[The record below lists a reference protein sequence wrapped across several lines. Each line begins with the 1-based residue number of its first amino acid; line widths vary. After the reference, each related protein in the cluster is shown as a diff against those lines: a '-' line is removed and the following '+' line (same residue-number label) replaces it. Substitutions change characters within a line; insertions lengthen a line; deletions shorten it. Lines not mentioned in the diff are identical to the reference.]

1 MKSIVKELGEC
12 VVSTEKFLKQRAVN
26 IAVDGH
32 YTLPNWYDPE
42 GRLRT
47 FACRTNRVSPYRM
60 IVDVPVVGKVGDYLT
75 SYFRDFGKLD
85 GRISDTKPGC
95 FLLELDVTYATRQ
108 RIANKLTW
116 LEQKEKDPEV
126 IELRKSSRVIPAKSH
141 TTLTLAD
148 GAVHEC
154 FVIDMSVTG
163 AAVSSEME
171 LTVGTPLA
179 IGACVGRVVRV
190 FPSGFAVGF
199 VERQNQYDLERLVI
213 RPLRS
218 LKRGPRASDWEDSE
232 AEPAE
237 ESWPEQMTGSG

>member
-1 MKSIVKELGEC
+1 M
-12 VVSTEKFLKQRAVN
+12 STEKFLKQRSVEVV
-26 IAVDGH
+26 VDGH

-85 GRISDTKPGC
+85 GHISDTKPGS

-108 RIANKLTW
+108 RIANKLVW
-116 LEQKEKDPEV
+116 LEQKQRDPES
-126 IELRKSSRVIPAKSH
+126 ILEQRRAARIIPAKSH

-154 FVIDMSVTG
+154 FVIDMSVVG
-163 AAVSSEME
+163 VSVSSEMQLE
-171 LTVGTPLA
+171 VGTPLA
-179 IGACVGRVVRV
+179 IGACVGRIVRV
-190 FPSGFAVGF
+190 FPSGFAVQF
-199 VERQNQYDLERLVI
+199 IEPLKRYDLERLVV
-213 RPLRS
+213 RPLRT
-218 LKRGPRASDWEDSE
+218 LNPGLNISDWDDAEDEPE
-232 AEPAE
+232 AA
-237 ESWPEQMTGSG
+237 SA